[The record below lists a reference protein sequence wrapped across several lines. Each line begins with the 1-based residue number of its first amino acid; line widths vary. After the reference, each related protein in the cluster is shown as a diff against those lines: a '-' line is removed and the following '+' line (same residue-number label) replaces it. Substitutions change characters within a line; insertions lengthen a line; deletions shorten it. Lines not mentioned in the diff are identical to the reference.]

1 MITACII
8 TKNAQETLSNTLHNL
23 SFVDEMVIV
32 DDYSEDNTRE
42 VAKTFHA
49 RVYKRHL
56 NADFAGQRNYALSK
70 AKQGWV
76 LFLDADE
83 RLSLSLLD
91 EIKQAIKSPK
101 YNGYYIRRDDVF
113 LGRRLRHGETKNT
126 YLLRLAK
133 KGSGKWVRPVHEY
146 WQVKKTKKLKHP
158 ILHYSHQSVS
168 SFISKINSYTTI
180 EASYRKSR
188 NKKTTL
194 FEIIFYPIGKFLYNH
209 IIKLGFLDGFEGF
222 IMSFMM
228 SLHSFMVRVKMYK

>member
-23 SFVDEMVIV
+23 SFVDEMVVV
-32 DDYSEDNTRE
+32 DDYSSDNTRE
-42 VAKTFHA
+42 IAKTFNA

-56 NADFAGQRNYALSK
+56 NSDFAAQRNYALSK

-83 RLSLSLLD
+83 TLSLPLLD
-91 EIKQAIKSPK
+91 EIKRAIESPK

-113 LGRRLRHGETKNT
+113 LGKKLKHGETQNT

-133 KGSGKWVRPVHEY
+133 KGSGIWVRPVHEY
-146 WQVKKTKKLKHP
+146 WQVNKAKRLKHP
-158 ILHYSHQSVS
+158 ILHYPHQTIS

-180 EASYRKSR
+180 EASYRKSK
-188 NKKTTL
+188 NQKISLT
-194 FEIIFYPIGKFLYNH
+194 EIIFYPLGKFLYNH
-209 IIKLGFLDGFEGF
+209 IFKLGFLDGFPGF
-222 IMSFMM
+222 VMSFMM
-228 SLHSFMVRVKMYK
+228 SLHSFMVRVKMFK